1 MKSVAPFPV
10 VPNVASITRRLIVLG
25 LAGSATLAP
34 ALARADYPDKPIRLI
49 VPFAPSG
56 STDLAARLIAE
67 FAGRA
72 LGQAIVVDNRAG
84 AGGSLGMEQVAKARP
99 DGYTLGMATMSTHG
113 SNVAAYGS
121 RLKYDPLKD
130 FAPIS
135 NVATV
140 PSVLAV
146 NVRTPY
152 KSLADLI
159 AAARTAPGKITF
171 ASPGTGSLGHANV
184 EYFSSLAK
192 IELLHV
198 PYKGSGMALN
208 DAVAGQ
214 VEAITDNLP
223 SALPHI
229 QSGRLRALVVLSDKR
244 SPALPGVPT
253 YGELG
258 FPQMGN
264 GGWFG
269 VVAPAG
275 TPAPV
280 VQKLNQAIHQAMQQ
294 PDFIKKMNEAG
305 ATLIPTTPAQFQSQ
319 IQQAVARYL
328 EVAKV
333 AKVEA
338 E

>member
-1 MKSVAPFPV
+1 MATTHTPFSL
-10 VPNVASITRRLIVLG
+10 ARRAAL
-25 LAGSATLAP
+25 LALALAP
-34 ALARADYPDKPIRLI
+34 WSGAVQAQAAYPDRPIKLI

-67 FAGRA
+67 FASRE
-72 LGQAIVVDNRAG
+72 LGQPIVVENKAG
-84 AGGSLGMEQVAKARP
+84 AGGSLGMEQVAKSRA

-113 SNVAAYGS
+113 SNAAAYGS
-121 RLKYDPLKD
+121 RMKYDAVKD

-140 PSVLAV
+140 PSVFAV
-146 NVRTPY
+146 HANFP
-152 KSLADLI
+152 
-159 AAARTAPGKITF
+159 ARTMQEFIALARANPDKYTF
-171 ASPGTGSLGHANV
+171 GSPGTGSLGHANV
-184 EYFSSLAK
+184 EHFS
-192 IELLHV
+192 
-198 PYKGSGMALN
+198 YKGAGMALN

-214 VEAITDNLP
+214 VDGITDNLP

-229 QSGRLRALVVLSDKR
+229 KSGRLRALAVLSESR
-244 SPALPGVPT
+244 SALLPDVPT

-258 FPQMGN
+258 FKEMGS

-280 VQKLNQAIHQAMQQ
+280 VNRLNQAIHAAMKQ

-305 ATLIPTTPAQFQSQ
+305 ATLIPGTPAQFGVQ
-319 IQQAVARYL
+319 IQQALDRYAR
-328 EVAKV
+328 VAKV
-333 AKVEA
+333 AKLAA

>member
-1 MKSVAPFPV
+1 MKPAAPFIVAP
-10 VPNVASITRRLIVLG
+10 NLALITRRLMVLG

-34 ALARADYPDKPIRLI
+34 ALARAEYPDKPIRLI

-72 LGQAIVVDNRAG
+72 LGQSIIVDNRAG

-121 RLKYDPLKD
+121 RLLKD

-152 KSLADLI
+152 KSLADFI
-159 AAARTAPGKITF
+159 AAARKEPGKITF

-244 SPALPGVPT
+244 SPALPDVPT

-280 VQKLNQAIHQAMQQ
+280 VQKLNQAIHQAMKQ
-294 PDFIKKMNEAG
+294 PDFVKKMNEAG
-305 ATLIPTTPAQFQSQ
+305 ATLIPTTPAQFQTQ

-333 AKVEA
+333 AKMEA

>member
-1 MKSVAPFPV
+1 MTRSTT
-10 VPNVASITRRLIVLG
+10 SIARRLSIIG
-25 LAGSATLAP
+25 LVAVTAAGATA
-34 ALARADYPDKPIRLI
+34 AHADYPDKPIRLI

-72 LGQAIVVDNRAG
+72 LGQPMIVDNRAG
-84 AGGSLGMEQVAKARP
+84 AGGSLGMDVVAKSRP

-113 SNVAAYGS
+113 SNAAAYGE

-130 FAPIS
+130 FSPIS

-140 PSVLAV
+140 PSVFAV
-146 NVRTPY
+146 NANTPY
-152 KSLADLI
+152 KTMQDLI
-159 AAARTAPGKITF
+159 AAARKEPGKITF
-171 ASPGTGSLGHANV
+171 ASPGSGSLGHSNV

-192 IELLHV
+192 IQLTHV

-208 DAVAGQ
+208 DVVAGQ
-214 VEAITDNLP
+214 VEGITDNLP

-229 QSGRLRALVVLSDKR
+229 QSGRLRALAVLSDKR
-244 SPALPGVPT
+244 SPALPNVPT
-253 YGELG
+253 YGEVG

-275 TPAPV
+275 TPPQI
-280 VQKLNQAIHQAMQQ
+280 VQKLNQAIHTAMKQ
-294 PDFIKKMNEAG
+294 PEFIKKMDEAG
-305 ATLIPTTPAQFQSQ
+305 ATLIPNTPAQFQVQ
-319 IQQAVARYL
+319 IQQAVARYRD
-328 EVAKV
+328 VAKV
-333 AKVEA
+333 AKINA
-338 E
+338 D